1 MYMEIVTCF
10 RDTPMRDFPEE
21 KFAEFFRGTEESL
34 EQNLNKMKYHIDS
47 PETVHILI
55 DGGPLEHASTSPL
68 PYSKALLTLC
78 RFWSLLPLLTLM
90 LKHHLEDIQRATSK
104 SLDLGTL
111 QNAAMSVQQVFNTYY
126 TRARDVSGKLHLAFV
141 E

>member
-1 MYMEIVTCF
+1 
-10 RDTPMRDFPEE
+10 
-21 KFAEFFRGTEESL
+21 
-34 EQNLNKMKYHIDS
+34 
-47 PETVHILI
+47 
-55 DGGPLEHASTSPL
+55 
-68 PYSKALLTLC
+68 
-78 RFWSLLPLLTLM
+78 M

-126 TRARDVSGKLHLAFV
+126 ARARDISGKLHLAFV